1 MTLRD
6 DANKII
12 EASIQAVLPDEAVK
26 KALSSASFLQNR
38 IGNIYMVSCGKAAW
52 QMGYAASNVLGDNL
66 HAGVVVTKYDHVKGN
81 IPKTTCYEAGHPV
94 PDSNSFLGTQAAI
107 DAAKDKLNKGEI
119 KVFDT
124 KTFTVGGKELTDRL
138 ADVVDDGTFTPDT
151 QAIVDGRFIESE
163 KRSAPYFNVIIDGI
177 TVPEA

>member
-26 KALSSASFLQNR
+26 KALSSASFLQNKT
-38 IGNIYMVSCGKAAW
+38 GNIYMVACGKAAW

-107 DAAKDKLNKGEI
+107 DLVSNLTKE
-119 KVFDT
+119 DT
-124 KTFTVGGKELTDRL
+124 VLFLISGGGSALFEKPLINT
-138 ADVVDDGTFTPDT
+138 
-151 QAIVDGRFIESE
+151 IGR
-163 KRSAPYFNVIIDGI
+163 V
-177 TVPEA
+177 